1 MFSVVRDFSFSYGHR
16 LYRYE
21 GKCRRLHGHNAK
33 ARVEIL
39 GVGDSLNERGMVLDF
54 VDLKAI
60 VGTWI
65 DETLDHRVFLA
76 KDDPLAE
83 TLAAA
88 GEPALLFDEN
98 PTAERLAK
106 AIYDYVESQ
115 GFVVAKV
122 ELWETEN
129 CRATYRRTA
138 DEKNDANA

>member
-1 MFSVVRDFSFSYGHR
+1 MFSVARDFSFCYGHR

-21 GKCRRLHGHNAK
+21 GKCRRLHGHNAEV
-33 ARVEIL
+33 RVEIL
-39 GVGDSLNERGMVLDF
+39 VDTLNEQGMALDF

-83 TLAAA
+83 ILIAA
-88 GEPALLFDEN
+88 GEPVFLFDEN

-106 AIYDYVESQ
+106 MIYEYVEAQ
-115 GFVVAKV
+115 GFVVGQV
-122 ELWETEN
+122 EFWETKN
-129 CRATYRRTA
+129 CRATYRKSAEER
-138 DEKNDANA
+138 K

>member
-1 MFSVVRDFSFSYGHR
+1 MFSVARDFSFSYGHR
-16 LYRYE
+16 LYRYD

-33 ARVEIL
+33 ARVEI
-39 GVGDSLNERGMVLDF
+39 VVDSLNEQGMALDF

-65 DETLDHRVFLA
+65 DETLDHRLFLA

-83 TLAAA
+83 ILTAA
-88 GEPALLFDEN
+88 GEPVLLFDEN

-106 AIYDYVESQ
+106 AIYEYVEAQ

-122 ELWETEN
+122 EFWETEN
-129 CRATYRRTA
+129 CRATYFRA
-138 DEKNDANA
+138 ANE